1 MNPIDPLTQRGFDH
15 AMRGYPYL
23 FGILGDDLTEEQ
35 RIKYAVGYVHA
46 RPTGRA
52 AMWHRMP
59 HNQEPAQRDARKAAS
74 VASLFGV
81 LSKLFV

>member
-1 MNPIDPLTQRGFDH
+1 MNQIDPLTQRGFDH
-15 AMRGYPYL
+15 AMSGYPYL
-23 FGILGDDLTEEQ
+23 FGIIGGELTEEQ

-52 AMWHRMP
+52 AHWHRMP
-59 HNQEPAQRDARKAAS
+59 HNQQPARRDAAKAKS
-74 VASLFGV
+74 VISLFGV